1 MTTIEIIIL
10 GIIFGIPYLAIGFFL
25 ALFAFDNPPE
35 WIERS
40 HLTGLIFVILML
52 IGPVILLGK
61 LIWDRLT
68 KNPKEEYLTMLSS
81 KRPLTKEDYKK
92 STKELIREIMSNSK
106 IENTK

>member
-25 ALFAFDNPPE
+25 ALFAFDNPPR
-35 WIERS
+35 WIERY

-68 KNPKEEYLTMLSS
+68 KDPKEEYLTMLSS
-81 KRPLTKEDYKK
+81 KRPLTKEDYK
-92 STKELIREIMSNSK
+92 EINK
-106 IENTK
+106 RINTRNNV

>member
-1 MTTIEIIIL
+1 MIIIIL
-10 GIIFGIPYLAIGFFL
+10 GIILGIPYLAIGFIL

-35 WIERS
+35 WIERY
-40 HLTGLIFVILML
+40 HLTGLIFIVLML
-52 IGPVILLGK
+52 IGPVILLGAF
-61 LIWDRLT
+61 IWDRLI

-92 STKELIREIMSNSK
+92 STKELIREIMSDSK

>member
-1 MTTIEIIIL
+1 MIIIL
-10 GIIFGIPYLAIGFFL
+10 GIILGIPYLALGFFL

-35 WIERS
+35 WIEKY

-52 IGPVILLGK
+52 IGPVILLGAF
-61 LIWDRLT
+61 IWDRLT

-81 KRPLTKEDYKK
+81 KRPLTEEDYKK
-92 STKELIREIMSNSK
+92 STKELIREIMSDSK